1 MGRVMF
7 DKSGGLLMTKQLRRE
22 PVSWAWNLQLPLLM
36 PWRCF
41 RVIFCDHIE
50 ESSEIET
57 INQA

>member
-22 PVSWAWNLQLPLLM
+22 PLKAGKLPLLM

-41 RVIFCDHIE
+41 RVIFCDHTK